1 MPGEAGRDDRGR
13 AGARPRLRC
22 ALLGY
27 GRIGRLIAAGLAA
40 RPDGPEL
47 VGILTRAGRGTAAGT
62 AAGEVSLG
70 SLSPDALSP
79 AAVSPDV
86 PEAGLAC
93 AALDDLV
100 ARRPDMVVEC
110 ASTAALVGTAPVLL
124 AAGIDMIPLSLAAFA
139 DPAGES
145 VLRAAADRGPGRI
158 LVPSGAVGALGLLAA
173 AAAAGLDSVRFV
185 QSYPP
190 AVWRRT
196 PAATMV
202 DLDRLDGPVAFF
214 RGSARAAARLFPHNL
229 NAATGIALA
238 GLGLDATEVELIAD
252 PNLPGVRYELAAEAA
267 TGPIRLVIGPRPDPG
282 PDLTAYSVLALL
294 AGRAAAIA
302 L

>member
-1 MPGEAGRDDRGR
+1 MPGEAGRDDLR
-13 AGARPRLRC
+13 AAGPRPRLRC

-40 RPDGPEL
+40 HPDGPEL
-47 VGILTRAGRGTAAGT
+47 VGILTRAGRGTAAGG
-62 AAGEVSLG
+62 AQ
-70 SLSPDALSP
+70 
-79 AAVSPDV
+79 
-86 PEAGLAC
+86 PEALASEFAC

-110 ASTAALVGTAPVLL
+110 ASTAALVGAAPVLL

-139 DPAGES
+139 DPAGDT

>member
-1 MPGEAGRDDRGR
+1 MPGEAGRDDLR
-13 AGARPRLRC
+13 AAGPRPRLRC

-47 VGILTRAGRGTAAGT
+47 VGILTRGSADTTADPT
-62 AAGEVSLG
+62 L
-70 SLSPDALSP
+70 PDPL
-79 AAVSPDV
+79 
-86 PEAGLAC
+86 EAGLAC

-110 ASTAALVGTAPVLL
+110 ASTAALVGAAPVLL
-124 AAGIDMIPLSLAAFA
+124 AAGIDCVPLSLAAFA

-190 AVWRRT
+190 TVWRRT
-196 PAATMV
+196 PAAAMV
-202 DLDRLDGPVAFF
+202 DLDRFDGPVAFF

-252 PNLPGVRYELAAEAA
+252 PDLPGVRYELAAEAA

-294 AGRAAAIA
+294 AGRAATIA

>member
-1 MPGEAGRDDRGR
+1 MPADDVRSAAVSAGP
-13 AGARPRLRC
+13 RPRLRC
-22 ALLGY
+22 GLLGY
-27 GRIGRLIAAGLAA
+27 GRIGRLIAGGLAA

-47 VGILTRAGRGTAAGT
+47 VGILTRTAGGPAP
-62 AAGEVSLG
+62 G
-70 SLSPDALSP
+70 SRMLDP
-79 AAVSPDV
+79 
-86 PEAGLAC
+86 PEAGLVC

-100 ARRPDMVVEC
+100 TRRPDLVVEC
-110 ASTAALVGTAPVLL
+110 ASTAALVDAAPTLL
-124 AAGIDMIPLSLAAFA
+124 AAGIDCIPLSLAAFA
-139 DPAGES
+139 DPGGEG
-145 VLRAAADRGPGRI
+145 VLRDAAGRGPGRI
-158 LVPSGAVGALGLLAA
+158 LVPSGAAGALGLLAA
-173 AAAAGLDSVRFV
+173 AAAAGLRSVRFV

-190 AVWRRT
+190 AVWCGT
-196 PAATMV
+196 AAAGMV
-202 DLDRLDGPVAFF
+202 DLDRLVGPATFF

-238 GLGLDATEVELIAD
+238 GLGLDATEIELVAD
-252 PNLPGVRYELAAEAA
+252 PDLPGVRYELVADVA

>member
-1 MPGEAGRDDRGR
+1 MPGDAGRDDLR
-13 AGARPRLRC
+13 AAGPRPRLRC

-47 VGILTRAGRGTAAGT
+47 VGILTRGSADTTADPT
-62 AAGEVSLG
+62 L
-70 SLSPDALSP
+70 PDPL
-79 AAVSPDV
+79 
-86 PEAGLAC
+86 EAGLAC

-110 ASTAALVGTAPVLL
+110 ASTAALVGAAPVLL
-124 AAGIDMIPLSLAAFA
+124 AAGIDVIPLSLAAFA
-139 DPAGES
+139 DPAGET
-145 VLRAAADRGPGRI
+145 VLRTAADRGPGRI

-196 PAATMV
+196 PAAAMV

>member
-1 MPGEAGRDDRGR
+1 MPGEAGRDDLR
-13 AGARPRLRC
+13 AAGSRPRLRC

-47 VGILTRAGRGTAAGT
+47 VGILTRGSADTTADPT
-62 AAGEVSLG
+62 L
-70 SLSPDALSP
+70 PDPL
-79 AAVSPDV
+79 
-86 PEAGLAC
+86 ETGLAC

-110 ASTAALVGTAPVLL
+110 ASTAALVGAAPILL
-124 AAGIDMIPLSLAAFA
+124 AAGIDVIPLSLAAFA
-139 DPAGES
+139 DPAGET
-145 VLRAAADRGPGRI
+145 VLRTAAGLGPGRI